1 MIEILQIAKY
11 HAALFIDLIPMTLVS
26 EVISNQSCGI
36 LNYLLKMLFA
46 SYYGYR
52 Y

>member
-1 MIEILQIAKY
+1 MIEILHIAEY
-11 HAALFIDLIPMTLVS
+11 HAALFIDLIPMS
-26 EVISNQSCGI
+26 EEISNQSCGI